1 MRREIVMDL
10 FDGTYELV
18 QGISIHE
25 VLFGRGLVLRSM
37 RIQRLHIR
45 VHSCSPS
52 TLATVHQK
60 LLVLLDRFIIHVRLV
75 LQYELVCIRASWYDT
90 SPNKGSSHSP
100 REISLFGCCELRAWP
115 AWRRFLR
122 AAAGIHDGWPGW
134 IANSELFSNYI

>member
-1 MRREIVMDL
+1 MDL

-75 LQYELVCIRASWYDT
+75 LQYAYELAGMTRVRTRGPPLIHVKSVCLDVAS
-90 SPNKGSSHSP
+90 
-100 REISLFGCCELRAWP
+100 CEP
-115 AWRRFLR
+115 GPPG
-122 AAAGIHDGWPGW
+122 AAFCERQLVYMMDGLLDW

>member
-18 QGISIHE
+18 YPSIHE

-75 LQYELVCIRASWYDT
+75 LQYELECILASMHT
-90 SPNKGSSHSP
+90 S
-100 REISLFGCCELRAWP
+100 
-115 AWRRFLR
+115 
-122 AAAGIHDGWPGW
+122 
-134 IANSELFSNYI
+134 